1 MKTATKRK
9 VPQKKTSK
17 KLAMPKVAVVCS
29 LFNEEIV
36 SGLMAGCL
44 GYLEEQGIGRETVR
58 VFEVPGAFEIPLVAQ
73 KVAQSGKFDGVIAL
87 GCVIR
92 GDTPHFEF
100 VSLAATMGVLQA
112 GLNTGVP
119 ILFGVI
125 TVNDLAQ
132 AQERSGRD
140 SFNKGCEAAM
150 ALLDT
155 LTTLETI

>member
-1 MKTATKRK
+1 MKTAATRK
-9 VPQKKTSK
+9 IAQKKKRSG
-17 KLAMPKVAVVCS
+17 LPKIAIVCS
-29 LFNEEIV
+29 LFNDDV
-36 SGLMAGCL
+36 VKGLMGGCL
-44 GYLEEQGIGRETVR
+44 GYLKEQGIASESVR

-73 KVAQSGKFDGVIAL
+73 NVAKSKKFAGVIAL

-119 ILFGVI
+119 VLFGVI
-125 TVNDLAQ
+125 TVNDKTQ
-132 AQERSGRD
+132 AMVRSAKD
-140 SFNKGCEAAM
+140 EFNKGREAAM

-155 LTTLETI
+155 LTTLESI